1 MLPWACGR
9 DYAACTVRLSSWC
22 PGVGICGPV
31 LPTQMT
37 RLHHSGLLSHNSY
50 LITGQI
56 YQSDVIIFTS
66 ILERSPE
73 FKLQELLLFFILKNH
88 ATVSANGSLT
98 CNIDMLK
105 THGAK
110 LFVDGINTMYGYN
123 WHLGR
128 WHCECIR
135 KSQQYISINQNVPLT
150 ISLYQMK
157 IWIQIWRPVDKIP
170 FTPRPDS
177 QTVTTNVIVTSK
189 AGNLKSSYNIK
200 GWLLTTG

>member
-1 MLPWACGR
+1 MSSFTLQYWNYLLNLNYKNYFYFFYFKKSCNCQCKWQL
-9 DYAACTVRLSSWC
+9 DMQYWYAENSWGKTV
-22 PGVGICGPV
+22 
-31 LPTQMT
+31 
-37 RLHHSGLLSHNSY
+37 
-50 LITGQI
+50 
-56 YQSDVIIFTS
+56 
-66 ILERSPE
+66 
-73 FKLQELLLFFILKNH
+73 
-88 ATVSANGSLT
+88 
-98 CNIDMLK
+98 
-105 THGAK
+105 
-110 LFVDGINTMYGYN
+110 FVDGINTMYGYN

>member
-56 YQSDVIIFTS
+56 YQSDVIIYTS
-66 ILERSPE
+66 GTISWIQTTRTT
-73 FKLQELLLFFILKNH
+73 FIFYLKKSCNCQCKWQLDMQYWY
-88 ATVSANGSLT
+88 AENSWGKTV
-98 CNIDMLK
+98 
-105 THGAK
+105 
-110 LFVDGINTMYGYN
+110 FVDGINTMYGYN

>member
-1 MLPWACGR
+1 MSSFTLQYWNYLLNLNYKNYFFFYLKKSCNCQCKWQL
-9 DYAACTVRLSSWC
+9 DMQYWYAENSWGKTV
-22 PGVGICGPV
+22 
-31 LPTQMT
+31 
-37 RLHHSGLLSHNSY
+37 
-50 LITGQI
+50 
-56 YQSDVIIFTS
+56 
-66 ILERSPE
+66 
-73 FKLQELLLFFILKNH
+73 
-88 ATVSANGSLT
+88 
-98 CNIDMLK
+98 
-105 THGAK
+105 
-110 LFVDGINTMYGYN
+110 FVDGINTMYGYN

-150 ISLYQMK
+150 ISLYQTK

-177 QTVTTNVIVTSK
+177 QTVNTNVIVTSK